1 MTIKRTAPRSAEITL
16 QAEELEAWGIRSQP
30 LSLKSSGGRR
40 LLHDMLALLAQTCG
54 LHRDG
59 NYTLIRCR
67 PLRQGGCRLS
77 AEFTRLPS
85 ARLYRFDTADDLL
98 DAFNAMNYIRHFD
111 YFTTNVA
118 VIHPFGDKFFMY
130 IPHTLPLSQH
140 EKVILSE
147 YAALF
152 PDGEE

>member
-16 QAEELEAWGIRSQP
+16 QAEELEAWGILSQP
-30 LSLKSSGGRR
+30 LSLNSIGGRR

-54 LHRDG
+54 LRRDG

-85 ARLYRFDTADDLL
+85 ARLYRFDRADDLL
-98 DAFNAMNYIRHFD
+98 DAVNAMTHLRHFD
-111 YFTTNVA
+111 YFTTNGA
-118 VIHPFGDKFFMY
+118 TIHPYGNKFFMY
-130 IPHTLPLSQH
+130 IPQTLPLSPH
-140 EKVILSE
+140 EKAVLSE